1 MRGCARRLLRSDGV
15 PRSSRAVVRLRRRS
29 FPPPPVAETRGV
41 EAVVASHEFHERRGG
56 VVRDADDG
64 GEAEGAVAVGVVEV
78 GESLERRLAQERE
91 DGVSGRGEVG
101 GGLAEA
107 THHLRL
113 SRVVQ
118 ASRFAEV
125 KRGGAGGVVVV
136 EDDRERRA
144 DVLLR
149 RVVQRPR
156 RDVQRHARGRGD
168 ARRRIPAGDNAA
180 SGHAKAVIGVQ
191 RRQSLELL
199 LDRGV
204 HRRRRHRARPL
215 RTRNRDDARHAV
227 AVAVAGKAPMS
238 TATNICSVVG
248 RAAPATA
255 RSVGKA
261 RRPSDKAA
269 RPGAH
274 RSTRRARPSRFV
286 APS

>member
-1 MRGCARRLLRSDGV
+1 M
-15 PRSSRAVVRLRRRS
+15 
-29 FPPPPVAETRGV
+29 

-56 VVRDADDG
+56 IVRVADDG

-91 DGVSGRGEVG
+91 DGSPGAAKSAVASR
-101 GGLAEA
+101 EA
-107 THHLRL
+107 ATHLRL

-156 RDVQRHARGRGD
+156 RDVQGD
-168 ARRRIPAGDNAA
+168 TCVGDRFFVEVDPAGDNAA

-227 AVAVAGKAPMS
+227 AVAVARKAPMS